1 MHLTAFAVISLF
13 AFSFLTESRSIWN
26 EMKKH
31 SRVSKDTIQA
41 NMEFMQ
47 KLKAQMIETSP
58 RENKFRKRII
68 VDESGEKK
76 PFENSELFQTDVML
90 SKSDIEILSDEL
102 LHDKQHKKSSS
113 STRSGIIKN
122 LNNRWP
128 TVIPYKFE
136 SNATVEDEKN
146 SPVNESQVELG
157 LKWWEEHTCLTFVRN
172 DNPSEDTDYLSFI
185 DDVGCWSYIGKQ
197 GGRQEISLPGYC
209 SPLYVVTHEVAHALG
224 LHHTQNRPDRDRYV
238 YLNHTNIKSSKAH
251 NYRLTTFDAV
261 DVEGIPYDYQSV
273 MHYPSKGFALDSNY
287 DVIISRDPLYVTSF
301 GFQEEPSFYD
311 IKLVN
316 KHYCSESCSHITNK
330 CKNGGYPNPK
340 YCNKCICPSFFEGE
354 FCQSV
359 KKTDDPKCGQR
370 VIKPT
375 STPSKLN
382 MTGHANCIWKV
393 KVPKGHTIQ
402 FWFYKFEFSCSK
414 PCSDHYFGIKYKK
427 DMAYSMALLCCNN
440 PGTIQTEG
448 NVAIIKYSGTWSTRG
463 MELYMRQNR
472 YKYKKHINDNQDSV
486 CNHCFNKLRRTN
498 RTNANFIMHKHVLL
512 IHFLIRKSL
521 LDIFAESN
529 RLCRNDADAR

>member
-1 MHLTAFAVISLF
+1 MHLT
-13 AFSFLTESRSIWN
+13 SIWN
-26 EMKKH
+26 EMKEH

-47 KLKAQMIETSP
+47 KLKAQMMDTSP

-68 VDESGEKK
+68 VDKSDERK

-102 LHDKQHKKSSS
+102 LHDKQHKKSRS
-113 STRSGIIKN
+113 STRSGIIKD

-172 DNPSEDTDYLSFI
+172 DNPSEDTDYLTFI
-185 DDVGCWSYIGKQ
+185 DDEGCWSYIGKQ
-197 GGRQEISLPGYC
+197 GGRQEVSLPGYC

-238 YLNHTNIKSSKAH
+238 YLNHTNIKSSKAY

-261 DVEGIPYDYQSV
+261 DVEEIPYDYQSV
-273 MHYPSKGFALDSNY
+273 MHYPSKGFALDNNY
-287 DVIISRDPLYVTSF
+287 DVIISRDPLYATSF
-301 GFQEEPSFYD
+301 GYREEPSFYD

-316 KHYCSESCSHITNK
+316 KHYCSAMCYLESCSHIRNK

-340 YCNKCICPSFFEGE
+340 YCNTCICPSFFEGE
-354 FCQSV
+354 FCQNV
-359 KKTDDPKCGQR
+359 KRTDDPNCGQH

-375 STPSKLN
+375 STPYKLN
-382 MTGHANCIWKV
+382 ITGRADCIWKV
-393 KVPKGHTIQ
+393 KVSSQYYLASFNLVPKGHTIQ
-402 FWFYKFEFSCSK
+402 FWFYKFEFSCNK
-414 PCSDHYFGIKYKK
+414 PCTDHYFGIKYKK
-427 DMAYSMALLCCNN
+427 DMAYSMALLCCDN

-448 NVAIIKYSGTWSTRG
+448 NVAILKYSGTWSTRG
-463 MELYMRQNR
+463 IELYMRQNR
-472 YKYKKHINDNQDSV
+472 YKYKQHINDNQDSV
-486 CNHCFNKLRRTN
+486 RKWAIYRYVIAIALTN
-498 RTNANFIMHKHVLL
+498 FDVQIELML
-512 IHFLIRKSL
+512 ILSCTSIKSL

>member
-47 KLKAQMIETSP
+47 KLKAQMTETSP

-316 KHYCSESCSHITNK
+316 KHYCSE
-330 CKNGGYPNPK
+330 
-340 YCNKCICPSFFEGE
+340 
-354 FCQSV
+354 
-359 KKTDDPKCGQR
+359 TDDPKCGQR

-402 FWFYKFEFSCSK
+402 FWFHKFEFSCSK

-440 PGTIQTEG
+440 PGAIQTEG

-472 YKYKKHINDNQDSV
+472 YKYMQHIYEKK
-486 CNHCFNKLRRTN
+486 
-498 RTNANFIMHKHVLL
+498 
-512 IHFLIRKSL
+512 
-521 LDIFAESN
+521 
-529 RLCRNDADAR
+529 

>member
-1 MHLTAFAVISLF
+1 
-13 AFSFLTESRSIWN
+13 
-26 EMKKH
+26 MKEH

-122 LNNRWP
+122 QNNRWP

-224 LHHTQNRPDRDRYV
+224 LHHTQNRPDRDRY
-238 YLNHTNIKSSKAH
+238 
-251 NYRLTTFDAV
+251 
-261 DVEGIPYDYQSV
+261 
-273 MHYPSKGFALDSNY
+273 GFALDSNY

-316 KHYCSESCSHITNK
+316 KHYCSE
-330 CKNGGYPNPK
+330 
-340 YCNKCICPSFFEGE
+340 
-354 FCQSV
+354 
-359 KKTDDPKCGQR
+359 TDDPNCGQR

-375 STPSKLN
+375 STPYKLN

-463 MELYMRQNR
+463 MELYMRQKNLCL
-472 YKYKKHINDNQDSV
+472 ISLPNQIAS
-486 CNHCFNKLRRTN
+486 
-498 RTNANFIMHKHVLL
+498 
-512 IHFLIRKSL
+512 
-521 LDIFAESN
+521 AEMMQMQDKMLN
-529 RLCRNDADAR
+529 